1 MELKW
6 RHYLHSII
14 CKVLLLEV
22 SIGASVVH
30 GCISKDAAVGG
41 FFMSFPTCLVVVCL
55 PYPVTEFVTKVC
67 DNKMLIVLCMN
78 EGGFFMSCPT
88 CLSYPVTGFVTKIF
102 EGQYLHLQGVG
113 LDPK

>member
-6 RHYLHSII
+6 RHYLYGII
-14 CKVLLLEV
+14 CKFLLIEV
-22 SIGASVVH
+22 SICASMVH
-30 GCISKDAAVGG
+30 GCISKDAVVGG

-102 EGQYLHLQGVG
+102 EGQYLHLQGAG